1 MGLSLIKIQ
10 KVSNN
15 TMSTWAS
22 TKRES
27 QSKPPPR
34 VSESRTLTCIVYL
47 AATLVSVVLCTYLY
61 LRNYPGQNVP
71 VPGCKLEQRAV
82 HNSTPISKP
91 HTCKFDDLPA
101 SGDRNENLR
110 KSAAL
115 NPSKWCQYEEIR
127 RKCPEQCPAWMFDYI
142 GESEL

>member
-1 MGLSLIKIQ
+1 MG
-10 KVSNN
+10 
-15 TMSTWAS
+15 
-22 TKRES
+22 RES
-27 QSKPPPR
+27 QSNPPPR

-61 LRNYPGQNVP
+61 LRNYTGQNVP

-91 HTCKFDDLPA
+91 HTY
-101 SGDRNENLR
+101 ENLR
-110 KSAAL
+110 KLAAL

-127 RKCPEQCPAWMFDYI
+127 RKCPEQCPAWMFDY
-142 GESEL
+142 